1 MIALQV
7 YFLNAMISIGRHI
20 MANKKYEDFIYRDF
34 IGDTIS
40 QDEFEEIMLEVL
52 EEEEKYSLEDYLH
65 MLQMSGDEL
74 KEYINNIKK
83 QYPKLFRY
91 GKERI
96 CLCRELEKAKRD
108 SDLYLICLLLCD
120 DGILTEIDYITE
132 KNLRSFAKYIFDVKN
147 VEQEI
152 EKRRTMHRKWKQL
165 LQKLYEY
172 DNSTSV
178 HDSAVIDHNA
188 IFNVYRD
195 IYPLNKI
202 GPYLMQNLETL
213 AVTVSAPPLN
223 EIAPLYVY
231 QMLTKHIS
239 RLNKNEGLQVNQESL
254 WKYQQYQIDFDN
266 GKNFKANAKSIEL
279 FLDLCKLFADS
290 PAVDIL
296 LCQYGFIQL
305 SNLYRFYEENCL
317 KDGEF
322 LIEPLESWMLE
333 HPFSCYPNGDED
345 AFVYRRSGISYLKY
359 RRFRRSPAKK
369 ESLEYI
375 FCTMV
380 EREDEF
386 VQRFL
391 DADEA
396 GTAALCEEILGE
408 IPLNFTLKTIKQDLP
423 IYLAVVNVYLQDFV
437 NLAALECLKR
447 AVEGIFDLE

>member
-83 QYPKLFRY
+83 QYPELFRY

-120 DGILTEIDYITE
+120 DGILMEIDYITE

-178 HDSAVIDHNA
+178 DDVTIIDHNA
-188 IFNVYRD
+188 IFKVYRN

-202 GPYLMQNLETL
+202 GPYFMQNLETL
-213 AVTVSAPPLN
+213 AVTANKPPFN

-231 QMLTKHIS
+231 QMLTKHSS

-279 FLDLCKLFADS
+279 FLDLCKLFVDS
-290 PAVDIL
+290 PEVDIL

-345 AFVYRRSGISYLKY
+345 AFSFLYKHYWEKVYGFTRLYLVSSEDIAEVVQEVFIKLWEARHLIDEEQPFEGFLFIITRNMIFNY
-359 RRFRRSPAKK
+359 SRKK
-369 ESLEYI
+369 LNYSFLKVTVLQAMEQEY
-375 FCTMV
+375 
-380 EREDEF
+380 E
-386 VQRFL
+386 
-391 DADEA
+391 
-396 GTAALCEEILGE
+396 EEIDNKILVIE
-408 IPLNFTLKTIKQDLP
+408 VL
-423 IYLAVVNVYLQDFV
+423 
-437 NLAALECLKR
+437 
-447 AVEGIFDLE
+447 